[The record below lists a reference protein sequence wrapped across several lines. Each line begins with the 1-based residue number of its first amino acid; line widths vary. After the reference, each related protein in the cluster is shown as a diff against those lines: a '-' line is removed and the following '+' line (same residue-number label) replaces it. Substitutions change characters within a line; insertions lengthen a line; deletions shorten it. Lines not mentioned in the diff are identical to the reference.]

1 MGGFSTIGAV
11 APILSGKVVTGSN
24 GTATITFP
32 ARATKPQVLLMP
44 EADGVVAAVVG
55 WVTDAGGNYTGVV
68 IRTYYHVPSVS
79 KTTESV
85 VKSVSVSTGTVL
97 SDVTPSTGTFV
108 TGISVDR
115 RNFTTASAVTGV
127 STSTGTFVTGVSVS
141 TGTFVRSI
149 PSTTG
154 DAAGRYSVDSSGVVH
169 HDHPIGSPT
178 TGTAV
183 TGVTPSTGT
192 AVTGVSTSTG
202 TFVTGITTTA
212 GTTVVANVTPST
224 GTAVTGIS
232 KSTATV
238 VTGVTSSAT
247 SVLSDVALSASP
259 AANVTVHYVIV

>member
-11 APILSGKVVTGSN
+11 APILSGKVVTGGD

-55 WVTDAGGNYTGVV
+55 WVTDGGNYTGVV

-127 STSTGTFVTGVSVS
+127 SV
-141 TGTFVRSI
+141 
-149 PSTTG
+149 
-154 DAAGRYSVDSSGVVH
+154 
-169 HDHPIGSPT
+169 
-178 TGTAV
+178 
-183 TGVTPSTGT
+183 
-192 AVTGVSTSTG
+192 STG
-202 TFVTGITTTA
+202 TFVTGI
-212 GTTVVANVTPST
+212 PST
-224 GTAVTGIS
+224 
-232 KSTATV
+232 
-238 VTGVTSSAT
+238 
-247 SVLSDVALSASP
+247 
-259 AANVTVHYVIV
+259 